1 MAQPEARAP
10 PPAQSVVR
18 QFEGRPAVSAQRHS
32 RLPPGRAAK
41 PSGRYDWPSGEGT
54 NKEQNS
60 ESGYTCARIRKNT
73 AMSFT
78 APSHAAKEKRRLH
91 NDKKSE
97 PKLTQ
102 KKGTI
107 WCPYHLLQK
116 GGEEEK
122 READEERLE
131 ALIAASAA
139 HLD

>member
-1 MAQPEARAP
+1 IRAKTIPAGKSAPTPPPARRRSRPRHRPTPPTMAQPEARAP

-41 PSGRYDWPSGEGT
+41 PSGRYDWPSGEGP

-78 APSHAAKEKRRLH
+78 APSHAAKEKRRLE

-97 PKLTQ
+97 PKLPQ
-102 KKGTI
+102 KKGTF
-107 WCPYHLLQK
+107 WCP
-116 GGEEEK
+116 
-122 READEERLE
+122 
-131 ALIAASAA
+131 
-139 HLD
+139 